1 MFWIVLNLIYIGL
14 FVAFYHYMRK
24 NHGWFTDTH
33 VPVPEWLAFA
43 LGLFGFF
50 IPMTP
55 LFIDGML
62 IGTVV
67 YFLNE
72 GVYRSTGWS
81 PLSDSYV
88 WVREKLSKRSA

>member
-1 MFWIVLNLIYIGL
+1 MIWLALNLLYVGAFVL
-14 FVAFYHYMRK
+14 FYRYMRRK
-24 NHGWFTDTH
+24 YGWFKDTH

-43 LGLFGFF
+43 IGLFGFF

-55 LFIDGML
+55 LFIDGMI

-72 GVYRSTGWS
+72 GVYQATNWS
-81 PLSDSYV
+81 PLSDTYV
-88 WVREKLSKRSA
+88 WARKRLSRRRA